1 MLDWALNVGL
11 GFECWT
17 GLWAWIG
24 VVVRIRQ
31 RMWWRWCQ
39 RWQRC
44 SSKNE
49 CFSFQGRNESSDEV
63 QPQKHCFYTPHY
75 RLFLHATLQ
84 TDFMFLHATITDC
97 FYTPHYRLFL
107 HATLQTEFMFLHAT
121 ITDCFYTPHYKL
133 VLCFYTPPLKTDFA
147 RHITGCFYTP
157 HYIRPQRRYGRYIFL
172 RNRN

>member
-1 MLDWALNVGL
+1 MLDWALNAGL
-11 GFECWT
+11 GFERWT

-24 VVVRIRQ
+24 VVLRTRE

-63 QPQKHCFYTPHY
+63 QPKKHCFYTPHY
-75 RLFLHATLQ
+75 RLFLHATLPAV
-84 TDFMFLHATITDC
+84 FSRH
-97 FYTPHYRLFL
+97 
-107 HATLQTEFMFLHAT
+107 

-133 VLCFYTPPLKTDFA
+133 ILCFYTPPLLTVFA
-147 RHITGCFYTP
+147 CTP
-157 HYIRPQRRYGRYIFL
+157 HYRLFL
-172 RNRN
+172 RATLQMSSTSVWKIYSLAKP